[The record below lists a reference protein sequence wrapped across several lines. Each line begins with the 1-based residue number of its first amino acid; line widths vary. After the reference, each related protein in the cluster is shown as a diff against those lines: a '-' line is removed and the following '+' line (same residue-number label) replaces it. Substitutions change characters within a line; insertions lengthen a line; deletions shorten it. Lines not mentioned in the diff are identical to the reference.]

1 MSAFHDIRLPL
12 KLARGAVGGPERQTD
27 VVGLA
32 NGREVRLAS
41 LANSRRRW
49 ELAGALRSL
58 DELALLTAF
67 FEARLGRL
75 HAFRFRDPA
84 DHKSCA
90 PSAVPGPGDQLL
102 GTGDGSRT
110 GFALVKHYGDAAG
123 THARPIRLPDPASVR
138 ILVGTAELAASGFS
152 VAVPAGTVTLA
163 VPPPA
168 GVPVK
173 AGFVFDVPVRFD
185 TDRLDVALDAFDAG
199 RLVSVPLVEVVL

>member
-1 MSAFHDIRLPL
+1 MTAFHDIRLPL

-27 VVGLA
+27 VVALA
-32 NGREVRLAS
+32 NGREVRIAS
-41 LANSRRRW
+41 LAASRRRW

-84 DHKSCA
+84 DHKSCV
-90 PSAVPGPGDQLL
+90 PSGTPGPADQLL
-102 GTGDGSRT
+102 GVGDGVRT
-110 GFALVKHYGDAAG
+110 SFALVKHYGDAAG
-123 THARPIRLPDPASVR
+123 SHARPILLPDPATVR
-138 ILVGTAELAASGFS
+138 VKVGDAELAAGGFT

-163 VPPPA
+163 NPPPM
-168 GVPVK
+168 GVAVR

-199 RLVSVPLVEVVL
+199 RLVSVPLVEVML